1 MHHDVDGHGGA
12 CRASRPGRAAVRVRP
27 LGSVAAVKVRPL
39 SIPGAFEVTPSQHA
53 DDRGTFLEWFSLP
66 VFSGQAG
73 HALSLAQANL
83 SVSKAGTVRGI
94 HYADVPPGQAKYVT
108 CVAGAVRDVIVD
120 LRVGSPTFGQWD
132 VVLLDTVDRR
142 AVYLSEG
149 LGHGFC
155 ALEDGSTVAY
165 LCSTLYN
172 PTGEHGVDPLDPELG
187 IDWGLDES
195 TLLLSP
201 KDREAPSLAEA
212 RAALPSWEACAEHVA
227 TLSTE
232 G

>member
-1 MHHDVDGHGGA
+1 MT
-12 CRASRPGRAAVRVRP
+12 
-27 LGSVAAVKVRPL
+27 AVKVRPL
-39 SIPGAFEVTPSQHA
+39 RIPGAFEVTPTQHG
-53 DDRGTFLEWFSLP
+53 DDRGVFLEWFSLP
-66 VFSGQAG
+66 TFTAQAG
-73 HALSLAQANL
+73 HALTLAQANL

-108 CVAGAVRDVIVD
+108 CAAGAVRDVVVD

-132 VVLLDTVDRR
+132 VVLLDAVDRR

-165 LCSTLYN
+165 LCSTVYN

-187 IDWGLDES
+187 IDWGLDAGL
-195 TLLLSP
+195 LLLSP
-201 KDREAPSLAEA
+201 KDLEAPSLAEA
-212 RAALPSWEACAEHVA
+212 RPALPTWDVCAAHA
-227 TLSTE
+227 ASPGAE

>member
-1 MHHDVDGHGGA
+1 MTTVTI
-12 CRASRPGRAAVRVRP
+12 RP
-27 LGSVAAVKVRPL
+27 LR
-39 SIPGAFEVTPSQHA
+39 IPGAFEVTPTQHA
-53 DDRGTFLEWFSLP
+53 DDRGLFLEWFSLP
-66 VFSGQAG
+66 AFTDQAG
-73 HALSLAQANL
+73 HPLTLAQANL
-83 SVSKAGTVRGI
+83 SVSKAGTLRGI

-132 VVLLDTVDRR
+132 SVLLDAVDRR

-165 LCSTLYN
+165 LCSTVYN
-172 PTGEHGVDPLDPELG
+172 PTGEHGVDPLDPELA

-195 TLLLSP
+195 ALLLSP
-201 KDREAPSLAEA
+201 KDREAPSLAAA
-212 RAALPSWEACAEHVA
+212 RTALPTWEACSGYVA
-227 TLSTE
+227 SLR